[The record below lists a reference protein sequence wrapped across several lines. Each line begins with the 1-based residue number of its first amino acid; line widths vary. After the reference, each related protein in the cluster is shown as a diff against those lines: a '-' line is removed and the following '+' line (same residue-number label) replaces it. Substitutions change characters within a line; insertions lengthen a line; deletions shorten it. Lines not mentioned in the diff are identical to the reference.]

1 MCGSP
6 KSGPLGSTMAED
18 GQNPAPYYRIL
29 TLDGGGTWALIQVH
43 ALQRLFGSGAKGHD
57 VLEKF
62 DLVVANSGG
71 GIVAAA
77 LACDMTLERLR
88 LHFEDKRQR
97 EKIFR
102 PKLPEAIGRRLPFP
116 RYATEVK
123 YDGLREALAP
133 NGELALPDWHA
144 KHPKLAHL
152 MFIGFD
158 FDTNRAAF
166 FRSHA
171 DSRSSSGS
179 PTRAT
184 ILDATHATSNAPVVY
199 FDEPTK
205 MHVAPHLRRYW
216 DGAVAGYNNPS
227 LAAAIEALAN
237 GASREQ
243 IRILSIGTG
252 TVLRPR
258 RPAHD
263 ATTDGRFVGGETPSV
278 LGNLRKLAGAI
289 LDDPP
294 DVASYMAHVTLGGRV
309 PAGAEVVRDGPVV
322 RMSPCVRPMC
332 GDDGKWKWGPAFQG
346 AEWQRLTSIDMD
358 AIDDDDVALIV
369 ELAKRW
375 LDDTVPNQAIRAD
388 ERLVAQIGHD
398 TFGAAAAVAEATAM
412 ARRAFKVERG

>member
-1 MCGSP
+1 MTLCRSS
-6 KSGPLGSTMAED
+6 KSGPLASMPED
-18 GQNPAPYYRIL
+18 GPSPVPYDRIL
-29 TLDGGGTWALIQVH
+29 SLDGGGTWALIQVH
-43 ALQRLFGSGAKGHD
+43 ALQRLFGSEARGHD
-57 VLEKF
+57 VLSSF

-77 LACDMTLERLR
+77 LACDMPLETLRR
-88 LHFEDKRQR
+88 HFEDKTQRQQ
-97 EKIFR
+97 IFR
-102 PKLPEAIGRRLPFP
+102 PKLWEPIGRCLPFP

-123 YDGLREALAP
+123 YDGLREALVP
-133 NGELALPDWHA
+133 YGELPLPEWHD

-152 MFIGFD
+152 MLIGFD

-171 DSRSSSGS
+171 DSKSSSGS
-179 PTRAT
+179 PTHAT

-199 FDEPTK
+199 FDEPTT
-205 MHVAPHLRRYW
+205 MHVAPHVRRYW

-237 GASREQ
+237 GASRER

-263 ATTDGRFVGGETPSV
+263 ATTDGRFVGGERPCLLS
-278 LGNLRKLAGAI
+278 NLKKLAGAI

-294 DVASYMAHVTLGGRV
+294 DVASYMAHVTLAGRV

-322 RMSPCVRPMC
+322 RMSPCVRPVC
-332 GDDGKWKWGPAFQG
+332 GQNGEWRWGPAFR
-346 AEWQRLTSIDMD
+346 AEDWKRLTSIDMD
-358 AIDDDDVALIV
+358 AIDDDEVRLIV

-375 LDDTVPNQAIRAD
+375 LDDAVPNQAIRAD

-398 TFGAAAAVAEATAM
+398 TFGAAAGVA
-412 ARRAFKVERG
+412 RAWRA